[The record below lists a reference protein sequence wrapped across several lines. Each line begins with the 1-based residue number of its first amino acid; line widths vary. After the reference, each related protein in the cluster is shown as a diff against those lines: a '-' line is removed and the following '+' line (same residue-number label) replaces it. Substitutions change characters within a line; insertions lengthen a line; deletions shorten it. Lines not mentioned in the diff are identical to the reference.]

1 MGSSNST
8 TNHNSSTATL
18 SPDPSKIQVA
28 TPSTTPSA
36 STSKRKGFIRLVRR
50 ISSQSSTTNES
61 STDEI
66 LNDIRRINKTAD
78 IGKRIKNF
86 KEREREREK
95 VLFSYVLC

>member
-8 TNHNSSTATL
+8 TYQNSSTATL
-18 SPDPSKIQVA
+18 SPDPSKIQVV
-28 TPSTTPSA
+28 TPSASA
-36 STSKRKGFIRLVRR
+36 STSKKKGFIRLVRR
-50 ISSQSSTTNES
+50 ISSQSSTPNES

-66 LNDIRRINKTAD
+66 LNDIRKINKTAD

-86 KEREREREK
+86 KEKET